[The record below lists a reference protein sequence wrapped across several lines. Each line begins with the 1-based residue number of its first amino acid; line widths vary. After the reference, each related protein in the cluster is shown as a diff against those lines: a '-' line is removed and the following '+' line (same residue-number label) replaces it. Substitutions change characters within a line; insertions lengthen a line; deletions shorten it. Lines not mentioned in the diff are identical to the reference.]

1 MADDQHILQPKF
13 IIEEVTDPEE
23 IARSRAQHER
33 HRRNSDWLQAHW
45 ADVLPQARG
54 KFLAVAGQEAFIAD
68 TPAEAWAWA
77 KTTHPEDDGA
87 TVQYVRPEKGPRIYY
102 AAQR

>member
-1 MADDQHILQPKF
+1 MADQQNIPQPKF
-13 IIEEVTDPEE
+13 IIEEVTDPKE
-23 IARSRAQHER
+23 IARAKAQDER
-33 HRRNSDWLQAHW
+33 HRRNSEWLQAHW

-77 KTTHPEDDGA
+77 NTTHPEDNGA
-87 TVQYVRPEKGPRIYY
+87 IVRYIRTEKGPRIYVD
-102 AAQR
+102 RR